1 MQLRQST
8 VLTSVIFG
16 FALLANN
23 APAAEG
29 GGPGSK
35 RNPVDLGTLGG
46 MFSQASGVDAFTNHV
61 AGSSS
66 LTDEVA
72 IHAVVWDGHS
82 HAMTDLG
89 VLFGGT
95 NSSAAGVTSKGV
107 AAGTS
112 DYNDPIFGV
121 VQRAFIYHNSAL
133 KMIGTFGGSQSYGTG
148 INENNQVAGYA
159 TTADDATTHAFLYNS
174 SSAGLLDLGTLIG
187 AGGNSEAFALNN
199 FGAVGGS
206 SDTGKVDAFGNPI
219 TDAVIW
225 SVGKKIQINDLG
237 NLSGGTYAQVNAL
250 NNFGLATGF
259 STLASGQSDAFV
271 YFAGQ
276 LYDIGTLGGSA
287 AEGLGINDLGFVVGY
302 SNTTGD
308 AGIDAFLW
316 TPFTGM
322 IDLNSL
328 LPPNSPWVLLQA
340 SGINDDGTIV
350 GYGLINGEYHAFI
363 L

>member
-1 MQLRQST
+1 
-8 VLTSVIFG
+8 
-16 FALLANN
+16 
-23 APAAEG
+23 
-29 GGPGSK
+29 
-35 RNPVDLGTLGG
+35 

-66 LTDEVA
+66 ITNEAA

-82 HAMTDLG
+82 YAITDLG
-89 VLFGGT
+89 VLYGGT
-95 NSSAAGVTSKGV
+95 NSSAAGVTSEGV
-107 AAGTS
+107 ATGTS
-112 DYNDPIFGV
+112 DYSDPVFGL
-121 VQRAFIYHNSAL
+121 VQRAFIYQSSAL
-133 KMIGTFGGSQSYGTG
+133 KMIKTLGGSQSYGTG
-148 INENNQVAGYA
+148 INESNQVSGYA
-159 TTADDATTHAFLYNS
+159 TTANDATTHAFLYNS
-174 SSAGLLDLGTLIG
+174 SSTALLDLGTLIG
-187 AGGNSEAFALNN
+187 AAGNSSAFALNN

-206 SDTGKVDAFGNPI
+206 SDTGKFDAYGNPI

-225 SVGKKIQINDLG
+225 SVGKTIQINDLG
-237 NLSGGTYAQVNAL
+237 NLSGGIYAQVNAL
-250 NNFGLATGF
+250 NNFGAATGF

-276 LYDIGTLGGSA
+276 MSDIGTLGGSA
-287 AEGLGINDLGFVVGY
+287 AQGLGINDLGFVVGY

-328 LPPNSPWVLLQA
+328 LPANSPWVLLQA
-340 SGINDDGTIV
+340 SGINDEGTIV